1 MLGNAMMRVMHEK
14 KSMEVFGSAR
24 SVSVKKFFSEDMA
37 RNIITGCDVGDQDSL
52 IKLFRDV
59 RPNVIINC
67 IGLIKQAVEAEDPLI
82 ALPINA
88 LLPHRLARLSAL
100 IGARFIHISTDCVF
114 SGEKGDYTEC
124 DVSDARDLYGKSKYL
139 GEVEYSHTVT
149 LRTSIIGHELQSTHG
164 LIGWF
169 LAQDQQCKGYRKVI
183 FSGLPT
189 VALARIIRD
198 VVIPNPDLS
207 GVYHV
212 AAEPIS
218 KYDLLKLVA
227 SVYGKT
233 IEIVPDDQLVIDRSL
248 NADRFRQATGY
259 VAPGWPDLVKLMH
272 SYQE

>member
-1 MLGNAMMRVMHEK
+1 MMRVMHEK